1 MLPDRILTIGVTTRN
16 RPQSLA
22 RCLTSLEPLDH
33 LIAEIIVVD
42 DAGDVN
48 LEQTLIG
55 LPPGL
60 RRKVSIVRQESTRGY
75 IAGRN
80 SIVGAAASPYVLQMD
95 DDAYVIDPGAVC
107 RALEL
112 MAAHDRVAA
121 VAYAQAEAD
130 GSPWP
135 ASMQPSTVSYRC
147 QVPAYIG
154 FAVLLR
160 RTTFLELGGYRESFF
175 FYGEEKDL
183 CMRVLEAG
191 HQVVYLPDALVAHVP
206 DPSGRSQSRYLRYVI
221 RNDCLCALYNEPL
234 PMALLSVPVRLVR
247 YVSMRRHGGSAFDP
261 DDLRWIVS
269 ELVAAIP
276 NIWRTRTPM
285 RWTSIRRWRSLRQAP
300 PLFEM

>member
-1 MLPDRILTIGVTTRN
+1 MLPDRTLTVGITTRN

-22 RCLTSLEPLDH
+22 RCLMSLEPLDR
-33 LIAEIIVVD
+33 LIAGIIVVD

-48 LEQTLIG
+48 LEDAVSG
-55 LPPGL
+55 LTPSL
-60 RRKVSIVRQESTRGY
+60 RRKLSIVRHESSRGY
-75 IAGRN
+75 IVGRN
-80 SIVGAAASPYVLQMD
+80 RIVAAASSPYVFQMD
-95 DDAYVIDPGAVC
+95 DDAYVIDAEAVC

-112 MAAHDRVAA
+112 MVAHDRVAA
-121 VAYAQAEAD
+121 IACAQAEAD

-135 ASMQPSTVSYRC
+135 ASMQPSVASYRC

-154 FAVLLR
+154 FAALLR
-160 RTTFLELGGYRESFF
+160 RATFLELGGYRESFF

-183 CMRVLEAG
+183 CMRVLDAG

-234 PMALLSVPVRLVR
+234 PMALLSVPVRLAR
-247 YVSMRRHGGSAFDP
+247 YISMRGHGGALG
-261 DDLRWIVS
+261 DLGWILT

-276 NIWRTRTPM
+276 TVWRTRTPM
-285 RWTSIRRWRSLRQAP
+285 RWASVRRWRSLRQAP
-300 PLFEM
+300 PVFET